1 MKRQLLFL
9 AFLLTQWTHAQDSTR
24 VLFIGNSITYFND
37 MPQTFKNIANSLGDE
52 TSVTMYAPGGTGFVN
67 HVADPAVYNLFRQGN
82 WDYIV
87 LQPGSNESPGY
98 SAPINETLERARTLI
113 DSIYTYNPCADVLF
127 YEISYGV
134 WGNTPNNLATYNN
147 TMSLIKD
154 NLEILADST
163 KSFFAPV
170 GEGFRTKWNKNQT
183 EMLWNSNGDI
193 HPNAKGSYIAA
204 CTFYSTIFQKPSH
217 GSPVISTLS
226 AQNADSIQLL
236 CDSIVLN
243 HLPLWRINLFEQTT
257 DFSYAV
263 TGGTADFMD
272 LSTNVDSVYWDFGD
286 GSFSYEKDP
295 SHNYSETGAF
305 SVVLT
310 TYKHGCEQQI
320 SKAIQISSLSVKT
333 FNNVPSWTIS
343 PNPARD
349 ILYISNGIEN
359 GVSYRIYS
367 TSGQL
372 LHTGTEIE
380 IPLFHLDSGVYL
392 IQRTDGKTSDMKRFI
407 KQ

>member
-272 LSTNVDSVYWDFGD
+272 LSTNVDSVY
-286 GSFSYEKDP
+286 
-295 SHNYSETGAF
+295 
-305 SVVLT
+305 
-310 TYKHGCEQQI
+310 
-320 SKAIQISSLSVKT
+320 
-333 FNNVPSWTIS
+333 
-343 PNPARD
+343 
-349 ILYISNGIEN
+349 
-359 GVSYRIYS
+359 
-367 TSGQL
+367 
-372 LHTGTEIE
+372 
-380 IPLFHLDSGVYL
+380 
-392 IQRTDGKTSDMKRFI
+392 
-407 KQ
+407 

>member
-113 DSIYTYNPCADVLF
+113 DSIYTHNSCAAVLF

-163 KSFFAPV
+163 ESFFAPV

-243 HLPLWRINLFEQTT
+243 HLPLWRVNLFEQTT

-263 TGGTADFMD
+263 TDGTADFTD

-286 GSFSYEKDP
+286 GNFSHETNP
-295 SHNYSETGAF
+295 SHNYSGTGAF
-305 SVVLT
+305 SVILT

-320 SKAIQISSLSVKT
+320 SKVIQISSLSVKT

-349 ILYISNGIEN
+349 ILYISGGIEH
-359 GVSYRIYS
+359 GVSYKIYS

-372 LHTGTEIE
+372 LHTGIEIE

-392 IQRTDGKTSDMKRFI
+392 IQRTDGKTSDVKRFI

>member
-147 TMSLIKD
+147 TMSLIKN

-163 KSFFAPV
+163 ESFFAPV

-217 GSPVISTLS
+217 GSTVISTLS

-243 HLPLWRINLFEQTT
+243 HLPLWRISLFEQTT
-257 DFSYAV
+257 DFSYV
-263 TGGTADFMD
+263 ITGGTADFSD

-286 GSFSYEKDP
+286 GSFSYEKNP
-295 SHNYSETGAF
+295 SHNYSGTEDF

-320 SKAIQISSLSVKT
+320 SKMVQISSLSVKT
-333 FNNVPSWTIS
+333 FSNAPSWIIS
-343 PNPARD
+343 PNPVSD
-349 ILYISNGIEN
+349 ILYISDGIEN

-380 IPLFHLDSGVYL
+380 ISLPHLDSGVYL
-392 IQRTDGKTSDMKRFI
+392 IQRTDGKTTDVKWFI